1 MPEITI
7 CANPNSQ
14 NDCCDIRVT
23 GILVVDDVVHLREEV
38 AKAGF
43 TVINPV
49 RESQDTIVWTLQRP
63 YGELVSDI
71 HLQQLAQAAK
81 VVGMEILQ

>member
-1 MPEITI
+1 MPEMTI
-7 CANPNSQ
+7 CANPNGQ

-23 GILVVDDVVHLREEV
+23 GICAIDDIVHLREEV

-43 TVINPV
+43 TVINPAC
-49 RESQDTIVWTLQRP
+49 ESQDTIVWTLQRP